1 MTVDN
6 PDELLHMVLPAALEV
21 LSAWSIA
28 ETEADPAVFH
38 QAMDRTLGD
47 AAGARDPLRGL
58 AEMIF
63 GLSSLSGI
71 LLDELADVTGR
82 SRGEV
87 LYAVH
92 RRYLDPGVGP
102 PR

>member
-1 MTVDN
+1 MSVDN
-6 PDELLHMVLPAALEV
+6 PDELMHTVLPPALEV
-21 LSAWSIA
+21 LTAWSIA
-28 ETEADPAVFH
+28 ETEADPTVFRH
-38 QAMDRTLGD
+38 AMNRAIGD
-47 AAGARDPLRGL
+47 AAAAQDPLRGL
-58 AEMIF
+58 AEMMF

-87 LYAVH
+87 LHAVH
-92 RRYLDPGVGP
+92 LRYLDPEVGP

>member
-1 MTVDN
+1 MSVDN
-6 PDELLHMVLPAALEV
+6 PDELLHTVLPPALEV
-21 LSAWSIA
+21 LTAWSIA
-28 ETEADPAVFH
+28 ETEADPTVFRH
-38 QAMDRTLGD
+38 AMNRAFGD
-47 AAGARDPLRGL
+47 AAGAQDPWRGL
-58 AEMIF
+58 ADMMF

-87 LYAVH
+87 LQAVH
-92 RRYLDPGVGP
+92 LRYLDPGVGP